1 MPVLRR
7 RLWHWSFSAGE
18 WEMLGACHYAAIDAE
33 EEGAGKICELGG
45 EYGPCPFAGGVKQGG
60 KQYIEENP
68 S

>member
-1 MPVLRR
+1 
-7 RLWHWSFSAGE
+7 
-18 WEMLGACHYAAIDAE
+18 MLGACHDAEIDAE
-33 EEGAGKICELGG
+33 EEGAGKICEPGC